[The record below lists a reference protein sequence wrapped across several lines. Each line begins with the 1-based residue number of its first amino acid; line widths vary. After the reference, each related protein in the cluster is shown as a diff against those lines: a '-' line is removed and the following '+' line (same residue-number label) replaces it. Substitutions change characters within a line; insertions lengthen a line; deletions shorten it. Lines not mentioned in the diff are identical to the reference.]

1 MIIYVNYDKQTGQ
14 VTVDNQ
20 DFPGDTDIVAFNP
33 NTLVD
38 NNDTLSFEVYFNE
51 GTYTER
57 MGYELKLEPPG
68 IEE

>member
-20 DFPGDTDIVAFNP
+20 DFPGDSDIVQFNP

-38 NNDTLSFEVYFNE
+38 NNQTLSFEIYFNE
-51 GTYTER
+51 GVYTER
-57 MGYELKLEPPG
+57 MGYELKSTPTG

>member
-20 DFPGDTDIVAFNP
+20 DFPGDTDIVTFNP

-38 NNDTLSFEVYFNE
+38 NNDALSFEVYFNE

-57 MGYELKLEPPG
+57 MGYELKSPPG

>member
-1 MIIYVNYDKQTGQ
+1 MIIYVNIDKQTGQ
-14 VTVDNQ
+14 ISVDNQ
-20 DFPGDTDIVAFNP
+20 DFPGDNDIVAFNS

-51 GTYTER
+51 GVYTER
-57 MGYELKLEPPG
+57 MGYQLKSAPG